1 VVPFTADEVTCIVQE
16 SPSDRVP
23 GPDGFSGAFYKATW
37 GVIGPDVMQVFNAF
51 WNLDFRSFNLLNE
64 AMIVEPDLAPLPGN
78 VIKHRASV

>member
-1 VVPFTADEVTCIVQE
+1 M
-16 SPSDRVP
+16 R
-23 GPDGFSGAFYKATW
+23 
-37 GVIGPDVMQVFNAF
+37 VFNAF